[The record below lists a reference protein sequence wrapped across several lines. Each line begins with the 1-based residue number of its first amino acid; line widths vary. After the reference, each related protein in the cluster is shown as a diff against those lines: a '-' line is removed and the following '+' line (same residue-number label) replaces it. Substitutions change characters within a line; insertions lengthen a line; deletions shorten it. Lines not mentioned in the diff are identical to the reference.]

1 MPYKSKEEY
10 NEYMRAR
17 RKPVNP
23 VTPDVN
29 PNPVNPDKPKN
40 VNPDVNPRKPVN
52 HMVNPKMLTRP
63 NRLGANGLPEMI
75 ANEYDP
81 TERLPDGRQ
90 RYLGPFTDG
99 QVHDRLSV
107 AV

>member
-1 MPYKSKEEY
+1 MPYKDAEQAKEATRE
-10 NEYMRAR
+10 RVR
-17 RKPVNP
+17 RYRESH
-23 VTPDVN
+23 VTPDNVTPKPS
-29 PNPVNPDKPKN
+29 PNVTP
-40 VNPDVNPRKPVN
+40 
-52 HMVNPKMLTRP
+52 MLTRP
-63 NRLGANGLPEMI
+63 NRLGANGLPEMVT
-75 ANEYDP
+75 NEYDP